1 MDYIDGKIGM
11 QRKMK
16 VMLLELDIIALNC
29 FLLMIFCYLYI
40 VYMMFLLRVNI
51 KTELY

>member
-29 FLLMIFCYLYI
+29 FLLMIFCYL
-40 VYMMFLLRVNI
+40 MFLLRVNI